1 MLLVHTACHC
11 LQRTHFKP
19 RSSGITGTVFPSR
32 PKRNQQQMLV
42 PFGPLQQGRS
52 TFLKPAPRSGK
63 TRTKNKEQTYY
74 MVGLKP
80 SSSRK
85 IPPQRFP
92 LREMLSDSRGWDFH
106 DSSMH
111 LVVTLVSSGG
121 RTLSQNSWQ
130 GVCVVFSSWIGAA
143 CVLHVKAR
151 CARRRKL

>member
-1 MLLVHTACHC
+1 
-11 LQRTHFKP
+11 
-19 RSSGITGTVFPSR
+19 
-32 PKRNQQQMLV
+32 
-42 PFGPLQQGRS
+42 
-52 TFLKPAPRSGK
+52 
-63 TRTKNKEQTYY
+63 

-92 LREMLSDSRGWDFH
+92 LREMLSDSRGRNFH
-106 DSSMH
+106 DSCMH
-111 LVVTLVSSGG
+111 LGGTLVSSGG

-151 CARRRKL
+151 CARRRKIEQTKISHLPCHLFVVKSALTKHSRRTVRKARS